1 MKNHDK
7 KSSPFLEK
15 FMVSS
20 DDYTIFKFGGSS
32 LKNEEY
38 GIKTMMQYFPD
49 YFTEEELKQNLER
62 YNLHRMFQ
70 MVKKYFVKEY
80 GYTGTEVELQ
90 NNYQKSI
97 NSYIYNDEK
106 NPIFVHIDELF
117 ESTVI
122 GFLMAMFKWSKDFSN
137 LDIYGKC
144 FKYIL
149 YLLNDV
155 CIFGEMQEAEANR
168 ALMDTLNGDIQILQL
183 AEDCYWTIVVFSLAH
198 EMAHAYLAVMLGSE
212 YKKLP
217 FRKEEYEADAIAYNI
232 VLKIIMEENTVLEK
246 YTYLAP
252 MMYMDFFDLYYYTDW
267 ILYDSLCSDIQHPI
281 PPDRKDYLFTI
292 VDREEYDFDTVDG
305 NHLYSGFLDV
315 YDEYKEQIRLK
326 MEKGKLEKIL
336 RTERRQQM
344 RRKDDGDKR

>member
-217 FRKEEYEADAIAYNI
+217 FRKEEYEAGR
-232 VLKIIMEENTVLEK
+232 MFGREK
-246 YTYLAP
+246 NY
-252 MMYMDFFDLYYYTDW
+252 
-267 ILYDSLCSDIQHPI
+267 
-281 PPDRKDYLFTI
+281 R
-292 VDREEYDFDTVDG
+292 
-305 NHLYSGFLDV
+305 
-315 YDEYKEQIRLK
+315 
-326 MEKGKLEKIL
+326 
-336 RTERRQQM
+336 
-344 RRKDDGDKR
+344 GD

>member
-1 MKNHDK
+1 
-7 KSSPFLEK
+7 
-15 FMVSS
+15 
-20 DDYTIFKFGGSS
+20 
-32 LKNEEY
+32 
-38 GIKTMMQYFPD
+38 
-49 YFTEEELKQNLER
+49 
-62 YNLHRMFQ
+62 
-70 MVKKYFVKEY
+70 
-80 GYTGTEVELQ
+80 
-90 NNYQKSI
+90 
-97 NSYIYNDEK
+97 
-106 NPIFVHIDELF
+106 
-117 ESTVI
+117 
-122 GFLMAMFKWSKDFSN
+122 MAMFKWSKDFSN

-267 ILYDSLCSDIQHPI
+267 IL
-281 PPDRKDYLFTI
+281 
-292 VDREEYDFDTVDG
+292 
-305 NHLYSGFLDV
+305 
-315 YDEYKEQIRLK
+315 
-326 MEKGKLEKIL
+326 
-336 RTERRQQM
+336 
-344 RRKDDGDKR
+344 

>member
-117 ESTVI
+117 ESTV
-122 GFLMAMFKWSKDFSN
+122 
-137 LDIYGKC
+137 
-144 FKYIL
+144 
-149 YLLNDV
+149 
-155 CIFGEMQEAEANR
+155 
-168 ALMDTLNGDIQILQL
+168 ALIRFITPWI
-183 AEDCYWTIVVFSLAH
+183 ED
-198 EMAHAYLAVMLGSE
+198 
-212 YKKLP
+212 
-217 FRKEEYEADAIAYNI
+217 
-232 VLKIIMEENTVLEK
+232 
-246 YTYLAP
+246 
-252 MMYMDFFDLYYYTDW
+252 
-267 ILYDSLCSDIQHPI
+267 
-281 PPDRKDYLFTI
+281 
-292 VDREEYDFDTVDG
+292 
-305 NHLYSGFLDV
+305 
-315 YDEYKEQIRLK
+315 
-326 MEKGKLEKIL
+326 
-336 RTERRQQM
+336 
-344 RRKDDGDKR
+344 

>member
-1 MKNHDK
+1 MEG
-7 KSSPFLEK
+7 EK

-20 DDYTIFKFGGSS
+20 NDYTIFKFGGSS

-38 GIKTMMQYFPD
+38 GIKMMMQYFPD
-49 YFTEEELKQNLER
+49 YFTEGELKQNLER

-70 MVKKYFVKEY
+70 IVKKYFVKEY
-80 GYTGTEVELQ
+80 GYTGTEVELR

-117 ESTVI
+117 ESTII

-183 AEDCYWTIVVFSLAH
+183 AEDCYKQFTNKS
-198 EMAHAYLAVMLGSE
+198 
-212 YKKLP
+212 K
-217 FRKEEYEADAIAYNI
+217 
-232 VLKIIMEENTVLEK
+232 VL
-246 YTYLAP
+246 
-252 MMYMDFFDLYYYTDW
+252 
-267 ILYDSLCSDIQHPI
+267 H
-281 PPDRKDYLFTI
+281 
-292 VDREEYDFDTVDG
+292 
-305 NHLYSGFLDV
+305 
-315 YDEYKEQIRLK
+315 
-326 MEKGKLEKIL
+326 
-336 RTERRQQM
+336 
-344 RRKDDGDKR
+344 